1 MKNWRQKFSIFYS
14 KQLQIA
20 KFADKNLI
28 LSDHESI
35 IAFET
40 FLSKNFSFIDF
51 ALSMKISQ
59 GK

>member
-1 MKNWRQKFSIFYS
+1 MKNWRRKFSIFYL

-20 KFADKNLI
+20 KKILI
-28 LSDHESI
+28 LSDHENI
-35 IAFET
+35 IVFEK

-51 ALSMKISQ
+51 ALSVKISQ